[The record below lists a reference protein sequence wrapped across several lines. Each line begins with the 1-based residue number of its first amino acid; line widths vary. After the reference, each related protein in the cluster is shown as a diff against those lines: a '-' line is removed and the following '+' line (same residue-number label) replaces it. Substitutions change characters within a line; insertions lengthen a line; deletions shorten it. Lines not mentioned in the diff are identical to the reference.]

1 MRKREIEI
9 EPPIFDRIE
18 EFYEYAVRRD
28 EPQKFIDE
36 FVGNLKGLKPFV
48 KPIFAGKL
56 LNAGSARVEIGKER
70 IRLGEKALIRDS
82 ELFKT
87 IFHEEM
93 HLRIMKKAVDGNFR
107 ALNLVTDPNR
117 FLEEYYAEKVALRYF
132 RFYERKFGM
141 FKH

>member
-9 EPPIFDRIE
+9 EPPTFETIE
-18 EFYEYAVRRD
+18 EFYEYAERRN

-36 FVGNLKGLKPFV
+36 FVAQLKGLKPSV
-48 KPIFAGKL
+48 KPLFDDNL
-56 LNAGSARVEIGKER
+56 LNAGSARVETGKER

-87 IFHEEM
+87 IFHEEL
-93 HLRIMKKAVDGNFR
+93 HLRIMQKAIDGNWR
-107 ALNLVTDPNR
+107 TLDLVTSPHR

-132 RFYERKFGM
+132 RFYEKKFGN